1 MALNEDVA
9 RLMELIGP
17 NGPDSLLPE
26 TDSQADLERALAALR
41 QGHPPEPDE
50 EGIESVDVPL
60 PNGTYI
66 RFYRAPGHPV
76 QPVALFLHGGG
87 WVMGDMNS
95 FDKFC
100 RTMASRS
107 GMIIASLAYRLAPE
121 NPFPAAL
128 DDTED
133 AFHWIREHA
142 TEFGGDPDRIVVM
155 GSSAG
160 GNLAA
165 SFAAT
170 HAGEPGLVLQVLI
183 YPTLEPELET
193 ESMKRN
199 ASGYYLTRRQVKWYW
214 DQYLPD
220 AAARNDPRAAPA
232 RAKSLA
238 GLPPA
243 IVVTAEY
250 DPLHDEG
257 KVYAQRLASEGVPVS
272 HFDFTGQI
280 HGFMAL
286 VGLVPGVERQ
296 LNLVADTIAEAVRSH
311 HPVMA

>member
-26 TDSQADLERALAALR
+26 TDSQADLEKALAALR
-41 QGHPPEPDE
+41 QGHPPEPDDD
-50 EGIESVDVPL
+50 GIESVDVPL
-60 PNGTYI
+60 PNGTSI
-66 RFYRAPGHPV
+66 RFYRAPRHPA

-87 WVMGDMNS
+87 WVMGDMNG

-100 RTMASRS
+100 RCMASRS
-107 GMIIASLAYRLAPE
+107 GMIVASLDYRLAPE
-121 NPFPAAL
+121 HPFPAAL
-128 DDTED
+128 DDTAD
-133 AFHWIREHA
+133 AFQWIREHA
-142 TEFGGDPDRIVVM
+142 AEFGGDPDRIVVM

-165 SFAAT
+165 SFAAS
-170 HAGEPGLVLQVLI
+170 HAGTPGLALQVLI
-183 YPTLEPELET
+183 YPTLEPELNT
-193 ESMKRN
+193 ESMERN
-199 ASGYYLTRRQVKWYW
+199 ASGYYLTRRQLEWYW
-214 DQYLPD
+214 KQYLPSD
-220 AAARNDPRAAPA
+220 EARNDPRAAPI
-232 RAKSLA
+232 RAESLV
-238 GLPPA
+238 GLAPA

-257 KVYAQRLASEGVPVS
+257 KAYAQRLASDGVPVS

-311 HPVMA
+311 LPVMA